1 MGEYSAPMVD
11 RAGGHPV
18 VLFDG
23 VCNLC
28 NRAINFAIDR
38 DPGLVFRFASLQSS
52 VGERLLARFEIDPNE
67 TDSIVLIEYGK
78 AYVKSTAVLRIVR
91 RLGKLWPVIYGLI
104 LVPRPLRDAA
114 YMAIA
119 RRRYRWFGKRETC
132 RLPKPQERAR
142 FL

>member
-1 MGEYSAPMVD
+1 MGEHSAPKV
-11 RAGGHPV
+11 AGGSGHPII
-18 VLFDG
+18 LFDG

-28 NRAINFAIDR
+28 NRAINFAIDS
-38 DPGLVFRFASLQSS
+38 DPGLVFHFASLQSI

-67 TDSIVLIEYGK
+67 TDSIVLIEEGK

-91 RLGKLWPVIYGLI
+91 RLGKLWPIIYGLI
-104 LVPRPLRDAA
+104 LIPRPLRDAA

-132 RLPKPQERAR
+132 RRPTPQERAR